1 MHEPASKKES
11 ALSRHGVIKP
21 IGEDCFLTRLDA
33 AELSVDVRA
42 QAWVSGEVRK
52 VLDDEDDNKIR
63 LTGNICHEDQGV
75 GDVSVAEMNNGT
87 PHPGSELA
95 LTRRQDAVHRFAHS
109 RTLLYAIQALTGV
122 GQRVSILLAE

>member
-1 MHEPASKKES
+1 M
-11 ALSRHGVIKP
+11 
-21 IGEDCFLTRLDA
+21 TRTM
-33 AELSVDVRA
+33 
-42 QAWVSGEVRK
+42 GF
-52 VLDDEDDNKIR
+52 KIR
-63 LTGNICHEDQGV
+63 LDLRILVYEDQGV

-122 GQRVSILLAE
+122 GQRAILCQSKSLSARYQSLNMSFNTSRQSIMDCAQYVN

>member
-1 MHEPASKKES
+1 MA
-11 ALSRHGVIKP
+11 KP

-42 QAWVSGEVRK
+42 QAWVFGEVRK
-52 VLDDEDDNKIR
+52 VLDDEDDGVQDSTDLRI
-63 LTGNICHEDQGV
+63 LVYEDQGV